1 MQRTK
6 IVCTIGPASNSP
18 DVMRGLMRA
27 GMDAGRIN
35 FSHGDYATHAQ
46 SIATL
51 RQVAE
56 EEGRLIAIIADL
68 QGPKLRVG
76 RIEGVVIELRER
88 DEVTL
93 TSHLRPGATDEIP
106 VPHPQL
112 LRDLRPGQTVLLDD
126 GRLELVVV
134 RAGEGNL
141 KCRVVAGGQ
150 LTSHKGINVPGATL
164 NLSALTPKDREDAL
178 FALEQG
184 VDFFALSFV
193 RRPTDVCELR
203 QLLKSRGASVSIIA
217 KIEKPEALSVFDEI
231 LAETYARVGGQPG
244 LLENLA
250 GIKERRWWPEGYLF
264 TDAAAAAGAKAIEAS
279 GIRADEIG
287 LLIDTSVCRDRLEPS
302 SSVTVHHALDLP
314 SWCLSFDLSNAC
326 LGFVSALQVAGNMI
340 DTGQIDYALI
350 VDGEG
355 SRQLQQN
362 TLDRLAGPDGI
373 ARADTS
379 HHALCV
385 GDLHQMR
392 TDTKSLL
399 DAGLQ
404 VSKLGWADA
413 EEMGWLDADRYI
425 IHQVSQV
432 HTRMLC
438 EYLGIDTARVPL
450 TFPRLGNIGPASIP
464 ITLSMEAESLEP
476 GDSVLLL
483 GIGSGINASA
493 IELIW

>member
-1 MQRTK
+1 MSGNATFSMTDTA
-6 IVCTIGPASNSP
+6 IV
-18 DVMRGLMRA
+18 
-27 GMDAGRIN
+27 
-35 FSHGDYATHAQ
+35 
-46 SIATL
+46 SIAHVEAPEVMTSA
-51 RQVAE
+51 QF
-56 EEGRLIAIIADL
+56 
-68 QGPKLRVG
+68 
-76 RIEGVVIELRER
+76 
-88 DEVTL
+88 DEV
-93 TSHLRPGATDEIP
+93 
-106 VPHPQL
+106 
-112 LRDLRPGQTVLLDD
+112 
-126 GRLELVVV
+126 
-134 RAGEGNL
+134 
-141 KCRVVAGGQ
+141 
-150 LTSHKGINVPGATL
+150 
-164 NLSALTPKDREDAL
+164 
-178 FALEQG
+178 
-184 VDFFALSFV
+184 
-193 RRPTDVCELR
+193 
-203 QLLKSRGASVSIIA
+203 
-217 KIEKPEALSVFDEI
+217 
-231 LAETYARVGGQPG
+231 LAETYERVGAQAG
-244 LLENLA
+244 LLESLA
-250 GIKERRWWPEGYLF
+250 GIEERRWWPEGYLF

-279 GIRADEIG
+279 GIRADRIG

-302 SSVTVHHALDLP
+302 SAVTIHHALDLP

-340 DTGQIDYALI
+340 DSGQIDYALI

-355 SRQLQQN
+355 SRQLQQS
-362 TLDRLAGPDGI
+362 TLDRLAGPDATMADLFAEFASLTLGSGGAAAVVGRHSDNPGSHKVVGGI

-404 VSKLGWADA
+404 VSKLGWIDA

-438 EYLGIDTARVPL
+438 EYLGIDTAKVPL